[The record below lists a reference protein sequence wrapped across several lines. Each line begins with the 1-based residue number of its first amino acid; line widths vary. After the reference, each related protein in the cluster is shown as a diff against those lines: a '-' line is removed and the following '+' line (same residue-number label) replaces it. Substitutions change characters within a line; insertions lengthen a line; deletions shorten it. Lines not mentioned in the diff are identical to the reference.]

1 MMGRDATKKLRIY
14 FCLSAVLGLF
24 LPCFHL
30 SAVEASETVT
40 VKNIRYWSSQGYT
53 RVVIELSNP
62 VEFVKN
68 RLSDPDR
75 LYFDLKNAKI
85 AKEMNAKLPVGD
97 GILKTVRAGQYAP
110 DTVRV
115 VLDLERMEKYEA
127 LYLDD
132 PKKLVIDVHAK
143 RIREEVTLPKKV
155 VVIDP
160 GHGGHDSGAVGKNGL
175 KEKDVVL
182 DIGLKVRELLR
193 AEPNLEIMLTRDTDV
208 FIPLAERT
216 AMAMKKDADLF
227 VSIHAN
233 ASPNREARGIETYLL
248 NWTNEEEA
256 TRVAARENYVSVK
269 TMKDRMEKFR
279 RDRDLDII
287 KSDLRRQHNNEESV
301 ALANYV
307 QNALCTD
314 VARVHKTV
322 NHGVKGALFFV
333 LFGIEMPSVLAEV
346 SFISN
351 SEEERLLSQESYR
364 SMLAASIASGIKA
377 YLSAAPPIQKVAY
390 TKRRQ

>member
-1 MMGRDATKKLRIY
+1 MMGKVPAKSIRHFFRPPALPALILPL
-14 FCLSAVLGLF
+14 FLLSAAQATEV
-24 LPCFHL
+24 
-30 SAVEASETVT
+30 AT

-53 RVVIELSNP
+53 RVVIDLSSP
-62 VEFVKN
+62 VEFAKN
-68 RLSDPDR
+68 RLSNPDR

-85 AKEMNAKLPVGD
+85 AKEINTKLPVGD
-97 GILKTVRAGQYAP
+97 GILKTVRAGQYDSA
-110 DTVRV
+110 TVRV
-115 VLDLERMEKYEA
+115 VLDLERMEKFEA

-132 PKKLVIDVHAK
+132 PRKLVIDIHAP
-143 RIREEVTLPKKV
+143 RIREEVTLPRKV

-160 GHGGHDSGAVGKNGL
+160 GHGGHDSGAVGKGGL

-182 DIGLKVRELLR
+182 DIALKVKALLA
-193 AEPNLEIMLTRDTDV
+193 AEPNLDLVLTRETDI

-233 ASPNREARGIETYLL
+233 ASPNRSARGIETYLL
-248 NWTNEEEA
+248 NPTNEEEA
-256 TRVAARENYVSVK
+256 IRVAARENYVSVK

-279 RDRDLDII
+279 KDNDLDII
-287 KSDLRRQHNNEESV
+287 KSELRRQHNNEESV

-307 QNALCTD
+307 QNALYAD
-314 VARVHKTV
+314 AARVHKTV

-333 LFGIEMPSVLAEV
+333 LFGIEMPSILAEV

-351 SEEERLLSQESYR
+351 PDEERLLSQESYR
-364 SMLAASIASGIKA
+364 STLAASIASGIKA
-377 YLSAAPPIQKVAY
+377 YLNASPSLQKVAY
-390 TKRRQ
+390 TKRRP